1 MYGQYLRVG
10 YDGTPT
16 IFLKKNQRYSDDIEN
31 KMPNND
37 FLSLSTLMK
46 MSKKILTS
54 F

>member
-1 MYGQYLRVG
+1 MV
-10 YDGTPT
+10 YDGTPKV
-16 IFLKKNQRYSDDIEN
+16 FLKKKNQRYSDDIEN